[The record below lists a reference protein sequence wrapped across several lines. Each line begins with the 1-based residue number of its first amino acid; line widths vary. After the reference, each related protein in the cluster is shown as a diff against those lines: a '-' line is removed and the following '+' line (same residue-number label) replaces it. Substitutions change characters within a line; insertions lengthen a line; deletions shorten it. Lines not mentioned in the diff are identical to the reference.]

1 MVKSTLYSTTKVLSG
16 NKLEIQV
23 PSLAVGQ
30 TVEVIILVS
39 EVIPSTEFAEQS
51 PSLEERRNFLKLPIA
66 ERKKILKSQA
76 VNLVE
81 HYQKDN
87 EWKELMAGDIID
99 Y

>member
-39 EVIPSTEFAEQS
+39 EVIPSAEFAEQS

-66 ERKKILKSQA
+66 ERRKILKSQA

>member
-66 ERKKILKSQA
+66 ERKKSSKVRLLI
-76 VNLVE
+76 
-81 HYQKDN
+81 
-87 EWKELMAGDIID
+87 
-99 Y
+99 